1 MKLQIEKIF
10 VIYIVL
16 CVIACNLLPIPE
28 LIKGF
33 LAMFSFLIV
42 PYLIGNIILTS
53 RFVRDIIKISDLI
66 SYFVLSWSL
75 GLVVTVLSIVFLYA
89 AHLLEIKSFSF
100 FVIAFLLSYYFY
112 FLIFKSKS
120 LKARYPE
127 ISFPKEKISSIGIV
141 LVIIGI
147 YVLFMFYFNPFPLW
161 TDYDIYN
168 LHNPLSNNLI
178 NFNELSVTPSYIDSI
193 SILTAVLCILFNV
206 GTYTFSWVCGHFLF
220 PIVAAFGAYFFF
232 VAFVDKKHHPFIIFM
247 VFLYVWLLFVAD
259 TDRLTY
265 KPNTLVYLLIPWI
278 FFFIK
283 KNIVPFLTDKKLK
296 YTSSF
301 FMLLGVTFSFII
313 LYFFIKKTLYIGP
326 NSFIYITLYC
336 ILLYTILLYLS
347 ATRRSIFSTFFL
359 LFVISSVLFLN
370 HADMGL
376 STLVMIMTYLLIVVI
391 MVKNPKNTKKF
402 TLFFGIMLL
411 FIIFLGY
418 HNYINLPEVFFNP
431 PSGAEAWRYMDTVK
445 SVDFFFSYFPYDL
458 IFLLVLI
465 GGYGIIKHSA
475 ISRSAIAIIVVF
487 LVCNVFFFF
496 MNTLEISRVI
506 KGAYLFGLILVL
518 YGISELFE
526 LLKFENK
533 QITKIIKLFVVLFI
547 VVISVNIVIEKNVFE
562 INKWIDATGKF
573 SMILPYEY
581 SSGVWMKNNV
591 AENTLILSDPQTMVI
606 ISSISNERAVPSL
619 TYNSKIQNDLF
630 DALNSSTSIK
640 AYSNIHKLLKD
651 ENMTKRYAIYASDS
665 KASQEWAKRQQNVSS
680 AVVVIEGR
688 TCYWIKTK
696 RKNKFSKPQE
706 FYPMTEC
713 EGILDIFF
721 NDTYFTLLHNESDQM
736 YLFGIRDLPKS
747 NE

>member
-10 VIYIVL
+10 VIYIIL

-33 LAMFSFLIV
+33 LSMFSFLII
-42 PYLIGNIILTS
+42 PYLMGNIILAS

-89 AHLLEIKSFSF
+89 TYLLEIKSFSF

-127 ISFPKEKISSIGIV
+127 ISFSKEKISLIGIV

-161 TDYDIYN
+161 TDYDIHN
-168 LHNPLSNNLI
+168 LHNSLSSKLI
-178 NFNELSVTPSYIDSI
+178 NFNEFSITSSYIDSI
-193 SILTAVLCILFNV
+193 SILTAVFSILFNAD
-206 GTYTFSWVCGHFLF
+206 TYTFSWVCGHFLF
-220 PIVAAFGAYFFF
+220 PIVAAFGAYLFF
-232 VAFVDKKHHPFIIFM
+232 VAFVDKKYHPFIIFM
-247 VFLYVWLLFVAD
+247 VFLYVWLFFVAD

-283 KNIVPFLTDKKLK
+283 KNIVPFLTNKKLK
-296 YTSSF
+296 YTLSL
-301 FMLLGVTFSFII
+301 FMLFGVTFSFII
-313 LYFFIKKTLYIGP
+313 LYLFIKKTLYMGP
-326 NSFIYITLYC
+326 NGFIYITLYF
-336 ILLYTILLYLS
+336 ILLSTILLYLS
-347 ATRRSIFSTFFL
+347 ATRRGIFSSFFL
-359 LFVISSVLFLN
+359 LFVISSVLLLN

-391 MVKNPKNTKKF
+391 IVKNPKNTKTF

-418 HNYINLPEVFFNP
+418 YNYINLPKVSFNP
-431 PSGAEAWRYMDTVK
+431 PSVVEAWKYMNTVK
-445 SVDFFFSYFPYDL
+445 SVDFFLSYFPYDL
-458 IFLLVLI
+458 IFPLVLM
-465 GGYGIIKHSA
+465 GGYGIIRHSA
-475 ISRSAIAIIVVF
+475 IDRSAIAIMVVF
-487 LVCNVFFFF
+487 LVCTVFFFF
-496 MNTLEISRVI
+496 INTLEIGRVI

-533 QITKIIKLFVVLFI
+533 QITKIIKSFVILFI
-547 VVISVNIVIEKNVFE
+547 VVISVNIVVEKNVFE
-562 INKWIDATGKF
+562 IEKWIGATGKF
-573 SMILPYEY
+573 SVILPYEY
-581 SSGVWMKNNV
+581 SSGIWMKNNA

-606 ISSISNERAVPSL
+606 ISSISNERAVPHL

-630 DALNSSTSIK
+630 DALNSSTTIE
-640 AYSNIHKLLKD
+640 AYSNIHTLLKD
-651 ENMTKRYAIYASDS
+651 ENMAKLYAIYASES
-665 KASQEWAKRQQNVSS
+665 KASQEWPKRQQNVSS

-696 RKNKFSKPQE
+696 RKNEFSKPQE

-713 EGILDIFF
+713 EEISNIFF
-721 NDTYFTLLHNESDQM
+721 NDTYFTLLHNESDQI
-736 YLFGIRDLPKS
+736 YIFKVNALHDQ
-747 NE
+747 